1 MGECA
6 YKWDRKHHT
15 IISQGRGAGV
25 WEGGEERCMVGEG
38 REGVWEGR
46 CVGGEARQVCGSRRG
61 GGEGLLTDHKHNTPG
76 C

>member
-1 MGECA
+1 MGQETPHYYFSRTGGRCVG
-6 YKWDRKHHT
+6 
-15 IISQGRGAGV
+15 GRG
-25 WEGGEERCMVGEG
+25 GEVYGRGGEG